1 MASAAGPAVAAPK
14 GKAKAK
20 AKAFAAPSG
29 AASEALADLITQLE
43 DARNNDDNS
52 DVKKLKQLK
61 EAKIEAKR
69 EAKRLAAEGRKMAR
83 KRKAML
89 ARTEKASTEELLET
103 LRIRMQRRVGGS
115 ASSADTVE
123 AELPPSAADAVDV
136 PDGTD
141 ENDE

>member
-52 DVKKLKQLK
+52 DVK
-61 EAKIEAKR
+61 
-69 EAKRLAAEGRKMAR
+69 
-83 KRKAML
+83 
-89 ARTEKASTEELLET
+89 S
-103 LRIRMQRRVGGS
+103 
-115 ASSADTVE
+115 
-123 AELPPSAADAVDV
+123 
-136 PDGTD
+136 
-141 ENDE
+141 